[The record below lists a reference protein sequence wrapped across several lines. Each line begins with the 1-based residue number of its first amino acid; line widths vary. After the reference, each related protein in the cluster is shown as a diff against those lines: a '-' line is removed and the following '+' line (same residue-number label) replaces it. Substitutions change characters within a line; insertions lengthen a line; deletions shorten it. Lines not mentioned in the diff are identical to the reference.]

1 MYHYCILSGTEWT
14 EIELTRQLPVCADVL
29 SSVADGTH
37 AMNNK
42 KGNAQVEGT
51 YMCLRVNIFGLEN
64 QEVLLTLS
72 VGLQG

>member
-51 YMCLRVNIFGLEN
+51 
-64 QEVLLTLS
+64 
-72 VGLQG
+72 